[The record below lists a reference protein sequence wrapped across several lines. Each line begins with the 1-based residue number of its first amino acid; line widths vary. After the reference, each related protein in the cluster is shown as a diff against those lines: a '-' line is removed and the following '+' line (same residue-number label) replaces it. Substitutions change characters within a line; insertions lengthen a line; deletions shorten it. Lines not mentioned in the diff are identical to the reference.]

1 MLDKTS
7 MKTQYIGTHIFH
19 IFIIAPLLYYIGSKK
34 GNSNKVS
41 IRLLIAILLLA
52 SLYHGSILL
61 EKTNYVSIGHII
73 MAVIGIYY
81 FMKDARP
88 EYFYTCLVLLS
99 LYVAGK
105 HGYLL
110 YNLVKN

>member
-1 MLDKTS
+1 MLDKNS

-19 IFIIAPLLYYIGSKK
+19 IFVVAPLLYCIGAKK
-34 GNSNKVS
+34 GNSKES
-41 IRLLIAILLLA
+41 TIRLLIAILLLA
-52 SLYHGSILL
+52 FLYHGSILL
-61 EKTNYVSIGHII
+61 KKTNYISMGHII

-81 FMKDARP
+81 LIKDKRP
-88 EYFYTCLVLLS
+88 EYFYICLVLLS

>member
-1 MLDKTS
+1 MSDKNS
-7 MKTQYIGTHIFH
+7 MKIQYVGTHIFH
-19 IFIIAPLLYYIGSKK
+19 IFIIAPLLYYIGTKK
-34 GNSNKVS
+34 GNSNEAS
-41 IRLLIAILLLA
+41 IRLLIAILLVA

-61 EKTNYVSIGHII
+61 KKTNYISIGHII

-81 FMKDARP
+81 FMKDTRP
-88 EYFYTCLVLLS
+88 EYFYICLVLLS